1 MRFKPLL
8 GALLAALLPFG
19 STAVNAQESGRLPY
33 GTPVMRPGS
42 SDDPN
47 AWPRESL
54 PLKVFVE
61 PVPDRFNDRAAGWL
75 QAVKDAMNAWNQV
88 GIEGKP
94 IFTPTTD
101 RQTAD
106 VIMVW
111 EEFDPEIGGL
121 ELTRKRRRP
130 GARIYLQSI
139 RSKIRLITEDYKQ
152 HSVPTGLLG
161 FLVPGRMIPNYT
173 YEGIEPRTA
182 DQVRMVAMHE
192 LGHSLGLDHSSDQS
206 DIMYPREAGSSVFLG
221 IEIQNMQ
228 VLSEG
233 TRRQLAE
240 HYRRAWQEFYA
251 GSSPAAPR
259 PIIDTGAPSTVSAA
273 RPVAARRPDRA
284 GRDLF
289 DAIEQGRTDEVT
301 RLLDGGQNINS
312 RDENGWTPLIA
323 AANQGQTEI
332 VQLLLA
338 RGADASLKDYE
349 GYTALR
355 YARTGGYSRIVELL
369 QTAGGR

>member
-8 GALLAALLPFG
+8 GALLAVLLPLDCA
-19 STAVNAQESGRLPY
+19 AVLAQESGRAPY
-33 GTPVMRPGS
+33 GAPVVRQGNT
-42 SDDPN
+42 DDLH
-47 AWPRESL
+47 AWPRESF

-61 PVPDRFNDRAAGWL
+61 PVPDRFSDRAAGWL

-88 GIEGKP
+88 GVEGKP
-94 IFTPTTD
+94 VFTSTTD

-121 ELTRKRRRP
+121 EMTRQRRRP
-130 GARIYLQSI
+130 GARTYLQSI

-173 YEGIEPRTA
+173 YEGVEPRTA
-182 DQVRMVAMHE
+182 DQVRVVAMHE

-206 DIMYPREAGSSVFLG
+206 DIMYPREAGPSVFLG
-221 IEIQNMQ
+221 IEIQNVQ

-233 TRRQLAE
+233 TKRQLAE

-251 GSSPAAPR
+251 GGAPSAPARLDPA
-259 PIIDTGAPSTVSAA
+259 APSTVSTA
-273 RPVAARRPDRA
+273 RSVAPRRPTRP
-284 GRDLF
+284 GSDLF
-289 DAIEQGRTDEVT
+289 DAIEQGRADEVT